1 MPDAVQ
7 EAIRDIPK
15 DYGGENIK
23 RLLLTIMG
31 AGGIR
36 LRRQGKSIT
45 SLDTLGQHIRSPV
58 CQG

>member
-15 DYGGENIK
+15 DYGGENRK
-23 RLLLTIMG
+23 RLLLTVMG

-36 LRRQGKSIT
+36 LRRQGKFIT
-45 SLDTLGQHIRSPV
+45 SLDTLGEHILSSVR
-58 CQG
+58 QG